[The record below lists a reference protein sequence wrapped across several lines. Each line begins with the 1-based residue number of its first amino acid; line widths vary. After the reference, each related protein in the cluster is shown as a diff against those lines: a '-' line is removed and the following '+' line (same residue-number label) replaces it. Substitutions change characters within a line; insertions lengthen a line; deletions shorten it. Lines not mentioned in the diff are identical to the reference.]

1 MAQPC
6 GPFISTIGQRV
17 FDPGFTGTSRA
28 TVRDL
33 LSRSS
38 QVINAAFDST
48 LAMAPLTV
56 PPNLQVFNF
65 ERIAPANDVLRI
77 KAVRQN
83 HRDLSRIDFNRLK
96 MISSRWF
103 GRSGRRFETFAVLG
117 RRILIVHPQRATGG
131 QVDVVYAQQ
140 LPPLN
145 ADGDQVNLPSDN
157 IPPLLKL
164 TEALVLL
171 KQRDLDKL
179 KPLLDGLTTEL
190 KAIRGTSDTAQVA

>member
-6 GPFISTIGQRV
+6 GPLVSTVGQRV

-33 LSRSS
+33 MGRAS

-48 LAMAPLTV
+48 VVMSPLTV

-65 ERIAPANDVLRI
+65 ERISPANDVLRI
-77 KAVRQN
+77 KAVRHVN
-83 HRDLSRIDFNRLK
+83 RDLSRIDFNRLK

-103 GRSGRRFETFAVLG
+103 GRSGRRFETYAVLG
-117 RRILIVHPQRATGG
+117 HRILIVHPQSRVGG
-131 QVDVVYAQQ
+131 QVEVVYTQQ
-140 LPPLN
+140 LPKLN
-145 ADGDQVNLPSDN
+145 IDLDLVNLPDDN
-157 IPPLLKL
+157 ISSLLKL

-179 KPLLDGLTTEL
+179 KPLLDDLTAEL
-190 KAIRGTSDTAQVA
+190 KAVKGSSDIAQVA